1 MTDKKYVNIALIVVF
16 FVSLFISLNSVIF
29 EPNFQLDQAIA
40 RVGEKEISRQRFEEI
55 IKVLDDQSNSE
66 LTLEKKNLIRERLID
81 EELLIQR
88 AIELDLVRNDSL
100 VKGNVI
106 QTMFQH
112 IINSNELVE
121 PSEAELR
128 EYFSK
133 EKNYFSS
140 GRRYKLKNYTFRN
153 LDDAET
159 AINLLNQSDLESFL
173 KLVETESAIDL
184 PNVFLS
190 PQKIRDYLGP
200 KVLDELPSLEKGG
213 FSNIFEIN
221 EVPSI
226 VICIDIL
233 LDNNPKFEEIAEQ
246 IKNKFIRDRED
257 SLVKEYIE
265 NLRNF
270 YEIEK
275 YSF

>member
-1 MTDKKYVNIALIVVF
+1 MIDKKYVNIALIVVF

-29 EPNFQLDQAIA
+29 ETNFQLDQAIA

-66 LTLEKKNLIRERLID
+66 LTSEKKNLIRERLID

-106 QTMFQH
+106 QTMFQY

-153 LDDAET
+153 LNDAET

-184 PNVFLS
+184 PNVFLT

>member
-1 MTDKKYVNIALIVVF
+1 MIDKKYVNIALIVVF

-29 EPNFQLDQAIA
+29 ETNFQLDQAIA

-106 QTMFQH
+106 QTMFQY

-190 PQKIRDYLGP
+190 TQKIRDYLGP

-233 LDNNPKFEEIAEQ
+233 FDINPKFEEFAEQ

>member
-1 MTDKKYVNIALIVVF
+1 MIDKKYVNIALIVVF

-29 EPNFQLDQAIA
+29 ETNFKLDQAIA

-106 QTMFQH
+106 QTMFQY

-153 LDDAET
+153 LNDAET

-184 PNVFLS
+184 PNVFLT

>member
-1 MTDKKYVNIALIVVF
+1 MIDKKYVNIALIFVF
-16 FVSLFISLNSVIF
+16 FVSLLIYLNSVIF
-29 EPNFQLDQAIA
+29 ETNFQLDQAIA

-106 QTMFQH
+106 QTMFQY

-128 EYFSK
+128 EYFRK

-173 KLVETESAIDL
+173 KLVETESSIDL
-184 PNVFLS
+184 PNVFLT

-246 IKNKFIRDRED
+246 IKNKFMRDRED

>member
-1 MTDKKYVNIALIVVF
+1 MIDKKYVNIALIVVF

-29 EPNFQLDQAIA
+29 ETNFQLDQAIA

-106 QTMFQH
+106 QTMFQY

>member
-1 MTDKKYVNIALIVVF
+1 MIDKKYVNIALIIVF

-29 EPNFQLDQAIA
+29 ETNFQLDQAIA

-106 QTMFQH
+106 QTMFQY

-153 LDDAET
+153 LNDAET

-184 PNVFLS
+184 PNVFLT

>member
-1 MTDKKYVNIALIVVF
+1 MIDKKFVNIALIVVF
-16 FVSLFISLNSVIF
+16 FASLFISLNSVIF
-29 EPNFQLDQAIA
+29 ETNFQLDHAIA
-40 RVGEKEISRQRFEEI
+40 RVGEREISRQRFEEI
-55 IKVLDDQSNSE
+55 IKVLDDQSDSE

-106 QTMFQH
+106 QTMFQY
-112 IINSNELVE
+112 IINSKELTE

-140 GRRYKLKNYTFRN
+140 GKRFKLKNYTFRN
-153 LDDAET
+153 LSDAEK
-159 AINLLNQSDLESFL
+159 ARYSLNQGNLESFL

-184 PNVFLS
+184 PNVFLT

-200 KVLDELPSLEKGG
+200 KVLEELPSLEKGG
-213 FSNIFEIN
+213 YSKIFEIN
-221 EVPSI
+221 QVPSI
-226 VICIDIL
+226 VICIDVL
-233 LDNNPKFEEIAEQ
+233 LDNNPKFEEIIEQ

>member
-1 MTDKKYVNIALIVVF
+1 MIDKKYVNIALIVIF

-29 EPNFQLDQAIA
+29 ETNFQLNQAIA

-55 IKVLDDQSNSE
+55 IKVLDDQSTSE

-88 AIELDLVRNDSL
+88 AIELDLIRNDSL

-106 QTMFQH
+106 QTMFQY
-112 IINSNELVE
+112 IINSSELDE
-121 PSEAELR
+121 PSETELR
-128 EYFSK
+128 DYFNK

-140 GRRYKLKNYTFRN
+140 GKRYKLRNYTFRN
-153 LDDAET
+153 LGDAEIARNSLT
-159 AINLLNQSDLESFL
+159 QNNIENFL
-173 KLVETESAIDL
+173 KLVETENAIDL
-184 PNVFLS
+184 PNVFLT

-200 KVLDELPSLEKGG
+200 KVLEELPSLEKGD

-221 EVPSI
+221 QLPSI
-226 VICIDIL
+226 IICIDVL
-233 LDNNPKFEEIAEQ
+233 LDNNPKFEEIIEQ
-246 IKNKFIRDRED
+246 IKNKFLRDRED

>member
-1 MTDKKYVNIALIVVF
+1 MIDKKYANIALIVVF
-16 FVSLFISLNSVIF
+16 FVSLLISLNSVIF
-29 EPNFQLDQAIA
+29 ETNFQLDQAIA

-88 AIELDLVRNDSL
+88 AIELDLVRNNSL

-106 QTMFQH
+106 QTMFQY
-112 IINSNELVE
+112 IINSNELAE
-121 PSEAELR
+121 PSEVELR

-140 GRRYKLKNYTFRN
+140 GKRFKLKNYTFRN
-153 LDDAET
+153 LNDAET
-159 AINLLNQSDLESFL
+159 ARNSLNQGNLESFL
-173 KLVETESAIDL
+173 KLVETENSIDL
-184 PNVFLS
+184 PNVFLT

-200 KVLDELPSLEKGG
+200 KVLEELPSLEKGG
-213 FSNIFEIN
+213 FSDIFEIN
-221 EVPSI
+221 QVPSI
-226 VICIDIL
+226 VICIDVL
-233 LDNNPKFEEIAEQ
+233 MDNNPKFEEIIDQ

-257 SLVKEYIE
+257 ILVKEYIE

>member
-1 MTDKKYVNIALIVVF
+1 MIDKKYVNIALIIVF

-29 EPNFQLDQAIA
+29 ETNFQLDQAIA
-40 RVGEKEISRQRFEEI
+40 RVGEKEISRKRFEEI

-106 QTMFQH
+106 QTMFQY

-153 LDDAET
+153 LNDAET
-159 AINLLNQSDLESFL
+159 AINLLNQSDLESFF

-184 PNVFLS
+184 PNVFLT

-200 KVLDELPSLEKGG
+200 KALEELPSLEKGG

>member
-1 MTDKKYVNIALIVVF
+1 MSENTATFQIKDYVVF
-16 FVSLFISLNSVIF
+16 
-29 EPNFQLDQAIA
+29 
-40 RVGEKEISRQRFEEI
+40 
-55 IKVLDDQSNSE
+55 
-66 LTLEKKNLIRERLID
+66 KKRI
-81 EELLIQR
+81 
-88 AIELDLVRNDSL
+88 
-100 VKGNVI
+100 G
-106 QTMFQH
+106 
-112 IINSNELVE
+112 
-121 PSEAELR
+121 
-128 EYFSK
+128 
-133 EKNYFSS
+133 
-140 GRRYKLKNYTFRN
+140 
-153 LDDAET
+153 
-159 AINLLNQSDLESFL
+159 
-173 KLVETESAIDL
+173 
-184 PNVFLS
+184 
-190 PQKIRDYLGP
+190 
-200 KVLDELPSLEKGG
+200 KGG

>member
-1 MTDKKYVNIALIVVF
+1 MIDKKYVNIALIVVF
-16 FVSLFISLNSVIF
+16 FVSLFISLDSVIF
-29 EPNFQLDQAIA
+29 ETNFQLDQAIA

-81 EELLIQR
+81 EELLLQR
-88 AIELDLVRNDSL
+88 AIELDLVRNDPL

-112 IINSNELVE
+112 IINSSELAE
-121 PSEAELR
+121 PSEVELR

-140 GRRYKLKNYTFRN
+140 GKRFKLKIYSFRN
-153 LDDAET
+153 LSDAEN
-159 AINLLNQSDLESFL
+159 ARNSLNQGNLESFL
-173 KLVETESAIDL
+173 KLVETENSIDL
-184 PNVFLS
+184 PNVFLT

-200 KVLDELPSLEKGG
+200 KVLEELPSLEKGG
-213 FSNIFEIN
+213 FSKIFEIN
-221 EVPSI
+221 QVPSI
-226 VICIDIL
+226 VICIDVL
-233 LDNNPKFEEIAEQ
+233 LDNNPKFEEIIEQ

>member
-1 MTDKKYVNIALIVVF
+1 MIDKKYVNIALIVVF

-29 EPNFQLDQAIA
+29 ETNFQLDQAIA

-106 QTMFQH
+106 QTMFQY

-153 LDDAET
+153 SNDAET
-159 AINLLNQSDLESFL
+159 AINFLNQSNLESFL

-184 PNVFLS
+184 PNVFLT

>member
-1 MTDKKYVNIALIVVF
+1 MIDKKYVNIALIVVF

-29 EPNFQLDQAIA
+29 ETNFQLDQAIA

-106 QTMFQH
+106 QTMFQY

-190 PQKIRDYLGP
+190 TQKIRDYLGP

>member
-1 MTDKKYVNIALIVVF
+1 MIDKKYVNIALIVVF

-29 EPNFQLDQAIA
+29 ETNFQLDQAIA

-106 QTMFQH
+106 QTMFQY

-153 LDDAET
+153 LNDAET

>member
-1 MTDKKYVNIALIVVF
+1 MIDKKYVNIALIVVF

-29 EPNFQLDQAIA
+29 ETNFQLDQAIA

-106 QTMFQH
+106 QTMFQY

-153 LDDAET
+153 LNDAET

-190 PQKIRDYLGP
+190 TQKIRDYLGP

>member
-1 MTDKKYVNIALIVVF
+1 MIDKKYVNIALIVIF

-29 EPNFQLDQAIA
+29 ETNFQLNQAIA

-88 AIELDLVRNDSL
+88 AIELDLIRNDSL

-106 QTMFQH
+106 QTMFQY
-112 IINSNELVE
+112 IINSSELDE
-121 PSEAELR
+121 PSEIELR
-128 EYFSK
+128 DYFNK

-140 GRRYKLKNYTFRN
+140 GKRYKLRNYTFRN
-153 LDDAET
+153 LGDAEIARNSLT
-159 AINLLNQSDLESFL
+159 QNNFENFL
-173 KLVETESAIDL
+173 KLVETENAIDL
-184 PNVFLS
+184 PNVFLT

-200 KVLDELPSLEKGG
+200 KILEELPRLEKGG

-221 EVPSI
+221 QVPSI

-233 LDNNPKFEEIAEQ
+233 LDNNPKFEEIIEQ
-246 IKNKFIRDRED
+246 IKNKFLRDRED
-257 SLVKEYIE
+257 SLVKEYID

>member
-1 MTDKKYVNIALIVVF
+1 MIDKKYVNIALIVVF

-29 EPNFQLDQAIA
+29 ETNFQLDQAIA

-106 QTMFQH
+106 QTMFQY

-153 LDDAET
+153 LNDAET
-159 AINLLNQSDLESFL
+159 AINFLNQSNLESFL

-184 PNVFLS
+184 PNVFLT

-200 KVLDELPSLEKGG
+200 QALDELPSLEKGG

>member
-1 MTDKKYVNIALIVVF
+1 MDKKYVNIALIIVF
-16 FVSLFISLNSVIF
+16 FISLFISLNAVIF
-29 EPNFQLDQAIA
+29 ETNFQLDQAIA

-55 IKVLDDQSNSE
+55 IKILDDQSNSE
-66 LTLEKKNLIRERLID
+66 LTLEKKNLIRDRLID

-106 QTMFQH
+106 QTMFQY
-112 IINSNELVE
+112 IINSSELPE

-128 EYFSK
+128 EYLIK

-140 GRRYKLKNYTFRN
+140 GKRYKLKNYTFRN
-153 LDDAET
+153 FNDAET
-159 AINLLNQSDLESFL
+159 ARNSLAQNNFEDFS
-173 KLVETESAIDL
+173 KLVETENTIDL
-184 PNVFLS
+184 PNVFLT

-200 KVLDELPSLEKGG
+200 QVLEELPNLDKGD
-213 FSNIFEIN
+213 FSKIFEIN
-221 EVPSI
+221 QIPSI
-226 VICIDIL
+226 IICIDIL
-233 LDNNPKFEEIAEQ
+233 LDNSPKFEEIVEQ

-257 SLVKEYIE
+257 NLVKEYIE

>member
-1 MTDKKYVNIALIVVF
+1 MIDKKYVNIALIVVF

-29 EPNFQLDQAIA
+29 ETNFQLDQAIA

-106 QTMFQH
+106 QTMFQY

-153 LDDAET
+153 LNDAET

-173 KLVETESAIDL
+173 KLVETEIAIDL
-184 PNVFLS
+184 PNVFLT

>member
-1 MTDKKYVNIALIVVF
+1 MIEKKYVNIALIVIF
-16 FVSLFISLNSVIF
+16 FLSLFVSLNSVIF
-29 EPNFQLDQAIA
+29 ETNFQLDQAIA

-55 IKVLDDQSNSE
+55 INVLDDQSNLE

-100 VKGNVI
+100 VKGNLI
-106 QTMFQH
+106 QTMFQY
-112 IINSNELVE
+112 IVNSNELVD
-121 PSEAELR
+121 PSETELR
-128 EYFSK
+128 EYFNK
-133 EKNYFSS
+133 EKDYFSS
-140 GRRYKLKNYTFRN
+140 GKRYKLKNYTFRN
-153 LDDAET
+153 LSDAET
-159 AINLLNQSDLESFL
+159 ARNLLNQSNLENFL
-173 KLVETESAIDL
+173 KLVETENAIDL
-184 PNVFLS
+184 PNIFLT

-200 KVLDELPSLEKGG
+200 KVLEELPSLEKGG

-221 EVPSI
+221 QVPSI

-233 LDNNPKFEEIAEQ
+233 LDNNPKFEEIIEQ

-257 SLVKEYIE
+257 NLVKEYIE

>member
-1 MTDKKYVNIALIVVF
+1 MIEKKYVNIALIIVF
-16 FVSLFISLNSVIF
+16 FVSLFISLSSVIF
-29 EPNFQLDQAIA
+29 ETNFQLDQAIA

-55 IKVLDDQSNSE
+55 IQVLDDQSNSE

-106 QTMFQH
+106 QTMFQY

-128 EYFSK
+128 EYFIK

-153 LDDAET
+153 LSDAET
-159 AINLLNQSDLESFL
+159 ARNLLNQSDLESFL
-173 KLVETESAIDL
+173 KLVETESTIDL
-184 PNVFLS
+184 PNVFLT

-233 LDNNPKFEEIAEQ
+233 LDNNPKYEEIAEQ

>member
-1 MTDKKYVNIALIVVF
+1 MMDKKYVNIALIIVF
-16 FVSLFISLNSVIF
+16 FISLFISLNAVIF
-29 EPNFQLDQAIA
+29 ETNFQLDQAIA

-55 IKVLDDQSNSE
+55 IKILDDQSNSE
-66 LTLEKKNLIRERLID
+66 LTLEKKNLIRDRLID

-106 QTMFQH
+106 QTMFQY
-112 IINSNELVE
+112 IINSSELPE

-128 EYFSK
+128 EYLIK

-140 GRRYKLKNYTFRN
+140 GKRYKLKNYTFRN
-153 LDDAET
+153 FNDAET
-159 AINLLNQSDLESFL
+159 ARNSLAQNNFEDFS
-173 KLVETESAIDL
+173 KLVETENTIDL
-184 PNVFLS
+184 PNVFLT

-200 KVLDELPSLEKGG
+200 QVLEELPNLDKGD
-213 FSNIFEIN
+213 FSKIFEIN
-221 EVPSI
+221 QIPSI
-226 VICIDIL
+226 IICIDIL
-233 LDNNPKFEEIAEQ
+233 LDNSPKFEEIVEQ

-257 SLVKEYIE
+257 NLVKEYIE

>member
-1 MTDKKYVNIALIVVF
+1 MIDKKYVNIALIVVF

-29 EPNFQLDQAIA
+29 ETNFQLDQAIA

-106 QTMFQH
+106 QTMFQY

-153 LDDAET
+153 LNDAET
-159 AINLLNQSDLESFL
+159 AINFLNQSNLESFL

-184 PNVFLS
+184 PNVFLT

>member
-1 MTDKKYVNIALIVVF
+1 MINKKYVNIALIVVF

-29 EPNFQLDQAIA
+29 ETNFQLDQAIA
-40 RVGEKEISRQRFEEI
+40 RVGEKEISRQKFEEI
-55 IKVLDDQSNSE
+55 IKVLDDQSKSE

-106 QTMFQH
+106 QTMFQY
-112 IINSNELVE
+112 IINSNELAE
-121 PSEAELR
+121 PSEVELR

-140 GRRYKLKNYTFRN
+140 GKRFKLKNYTFRN
-153 LDDAET
+153 LNDAET
-159 AINLLNQSDLESFL
+159 ARNSLNQGNLESFL
-173 KLVETESAIDL
+173 KLVETENSIDL
-184 PNVFLS
+184 PNVFLT

-200 KVLDELPSLEKGG
+200 KVLEELPSLEKGG

-221 EVPSI
+221 QVPSI
-226 VICIDIL
+226 VICIDVL
-233 LDNNPKFEEIAEQ
+233 MNNNPKFEEIIDQ

-257 SLVKEYIE
+257 ILVKEYIE

>member
-1 MTDKKYVNIALIVVF
+1 MIDKKYVNIALIVVF
-16 FVSLFISLNSVIF
+16 FISLFISLNSVIF
-29 EPNFQLDQAIA
+29 ETNFQLDQAIA
-40 RVGEKEISRQRFEEI
+40 RVGEKEISRQKFEEI
-55 IKVLDDQSNSE
+55 IKVLDDQSKSE

-106 QTMFQH
+106 QTMFQY
-112 IINSNELVE
+112 IINSNDLAE
-121 PSEAELR
+121 PSEVELR

-140 GRRYKLKNYTFRN
+140 GKRFKLKNYTFRN
-153 LDDAET
+153 LRDAET
-159 AINLLNQSDLESFL
+159 ARNSLNQGNLESFL
-173 KLVETESAIDL
+173 KLVETENSFDL
-184 PNVFLS
+184 PNVFLT

-200 KVLDELPSLEKGG
+200 KVLEELPSLEKGG

-221 EVPSI
+221 QVPSI
-226 VICIDIL
+226 VICIDVL
-233 LDNNPKFEEIAEQ
+233 LDNNPKFEEIIDQ

>member
-1 MTDKKYVNIALIVVF
+1 MLIVVF

-29 EPNFQLDQAIA
+29 ETNFQLDQAIA

-106 QTMFQH
+106 QTMFQY
-112 IINSNELVE
+112 IINSSEFAE

-184 PNVFLS
+184 PNVFLT

-257 SLVKEYIE
+257 NLVKEYIE

>member
-1 MTDKKYVNIALIVVF
+1 MIDKKYVNIALIVVF

-29 EPNFQLDQAIA
+29 ETNFQLDQAIA

-66 LTLEKKNLIRERLID
+66 LTLEKKNLIREKLID

-112 IINSNELVE
+112 IINSSELVE

-153 LDDAET
+153 LNDAET

-184 PNVFLS
+184 PNVFLT

-246 IKNKFIRDRED
+246 IKNKFIKDRED

>member
-1 MTDKKYVNIALIVVF
+1 MIDKKYVNIALIVVF

-29 EPNFQLDQAIA
+29 ETNFQLDQAIA

-55 IKVLDDQSNSE
+55 IKVLDDQSNLE

-106 QTMFQH
+106 QTMFQY

-133 EKNYFSS
+133 KKNYFSS
-140 GRRYKLKNYTFRN
+140 GRRYKLKNYTFRSSN
-153 LDDAET
+153 DAET
-159 AINLLNQSDLESFL
+159 AINFLNQSNLESFL

-184 PNVFLS
+184 PNVFLT

>member
-1 MTDKKYVNIALIVVF
+1 MIDKKYVNIALIVVF

-29 EPNFQLDQAIA
+29 ETNFQLDQAIA
-40 RVGEKEISRQRFEEI
+40 RVGEKKISRQRFEEI

-106 QTMFQH
+106 QTMFQY

-153 LDDAET
+153 LNDAET

-184 PNVFLS
+184 PNVFLT

-200 KVLDELPSLEKGG
+200 KALEELPSLKKGG

>member
-1 MTDKKYVNIALIVVF
+1 MLIIIF
-16 FVSLFISLNSVIF
+16 FISLFISLNSVIF
-29 EPNFQLDQAIA
+29 ETNFQLDQAIA

-55 IKVLDDQSNSE
+55 IKVLDDQSKSE
-66 LTLEKKNLIRERLID
+66 LTLKKKNLILERLID

-100 VKGNVI
+100 IKGNVI
-106 QTMFQH
+106 QTMFQY
-112 IINSNELVE
+112 IINSNELAE

-128 EYFSK
+128 DYFNK

-153 LDDAET
+153 LRDAET
-159 AINLLNQSDLESFL
+159 ARNLLNQSNLESFL
-173 KLVETESAIDL
+173 KLVETENAIDL
-184 PNVFLS
+184 PNVFLT

-200 KVLDELPSLEKGG
+200 KVLEELPSLEKGD
-213 FSNIFEIN
+213 FSNIYLIN
-221 EVPSI
+221 EVPSM

-233 LDNNPKFEEIAEQ
+233 FDNNPKFDEIIEQ
-246 IKNKFIRDRED
+246 IKNKYIRDRED
-257 SLVKEYIE
+257 SLVKEYVE

>member
-1 MTDKKYVNIALIVVF
+1 MIDKKYVNIALIVVF

-29 EPNFQLDQAIA
+29 ETNFQLDQAIA

-55 IKVLDDQSNSE
+55 IKVLDDQRNSE

-106 QTMFQH
+106 QTMFQY

-153 LDDAET
+153 LNDAET

-184 PNVFLS
+184 PNVFLT

-233 LDNNPKFEEIAEQ
+233 LDNNPKFEEIDEL
-246 IKNKFIRDRED
+246 IKKKFIRDRED

>member
-1 MTDKKYVNIALIVVF
+1 MIDKKYVNIALIAVF

-29 EPNFQLDQAIA
+29 ETNFQLDQAIA
-40 RVGEKEISRQRFEEI
+40 RVGEKEISRKRFEEI
-55 IKVLDDQSNSE
+55 IKVLDDQSNAQ

-112 IINSNELVE
+112 IINSSELAE
-121 PSEAELR
+121 PSKAELR
-128 EYFSK
+128 EYFNK

-140 GRRYKLKNYTFRN
+140 GKRYKLKNYTFRN
-153 LDDAET
+153 LRDAEM
-159 AINLLNQSDLESFL
+159 ARNLLNQSNFESFL
-173 KLVETESAIDL
+173 KLVEAENAIDL
-184 PNVFLS
+184 PSVFLT

-200 KVLDELPSLEKGG
+200 KVLEELPSLEKGD
-213 FSNIFEIN
+213 FSSIFETN
-221 EVPSI
+221 QVPSI

-233 LDNNPKFEEIAEQ
+233 LDNNPKFEEIIEQ
-246 IKNKFIRDRED
+246 VKNKFIRDRED
-257 SLVKEYIE
+257 MLVKEYIE

>member
-1 MTDKKYVNIALIVVF
+1 MIKKIYVNIALIVIF
-16 FVSLFISLNSVIF
+16 FISLFISLNSVIF
-29 EPNFQLDQAIA
+29 ETNFQLDQAIA
-40 RVGEKEISRQRFEEI
+40 RVGEKEISRQKFEEI

-106 QTMFQH
+106 QTMFQY
-112 IINSNELVE
+112 IINSSELAE

-140 GRRYKLKNYTFRN
+140 GKRYKLKNYTFRN
-153 LDDAET
+153 LSDAET
-159 AINLLNQSDLESFL
+159 ARNSLNQGNLESFL
-173 KLVETESAIDL
+173 KLVEAENSIDL
-184 PNVFLS
+184 PNVFLT

-200 KVLDELPSLEKGG
+200 KVLEELPSLEKGR
-213 FSNIFEIN
+213 FSNIYEIN
-221 EVPSI
+221 QVPSI
-226 VICIDIL
+226 VICIDVL
-233 LDNNPKFEEIAEQ
+233 LDNNPKFEEIIEE
-246 IKNKFIRDRED
+246 IKNKFIRDQED

-275 YSF
+275 YSL

>member
-1 MTDKKYVNIALIVVF
+1 MIDKKYVNISLIVVF

-29 EPNFQLDQAIA
+29 ETNFQLDQAIA

-55 IKVLDDQSNSE
+55 IKVLDDQSKSE

-106 QTMFQH
+106 QTMFQY
-112 IINSNELVE
+112 IINSNELAE

-140 GRRYKLKNYTFRN
+140 GKRYKLKNYTFRN
-153 LDDAET
+153 LNDAET
-159 AINLLNQSDLESFL
+159 ARNFLNQSNLESFI
-173 KLVETESAIDL
+173 KLVETENAIEL
-184 PNVFLS
+184 PNVFLT

-200 KVLDELPSLEKGG
+200 KVLEELPSLEKGG
-213 FSNIFEIN
+213 YSNIFEIN
-221 EVPSI
+221 QVPSI
-226 VICIDIL
+226 VICIDVL
-233 LDNNPKFEEIAEQ
+233 LDNNPKFEEIIEQ

>member
-1 MTDKKYVNIALIVVF
+1 MIDKKYVNIALIVVF

-29 EPNFQLDQAIA
+29 ETNFQLDQAIA

-106 QTMFQH
+106 QTMFQY

-153 LDDAET
+153 LNDAET

-184 PNVFLS
+184 PNVFLT

-200 KVLDELPSLEKGG
+200 QALDELPSLEKGG

>member
-1 MTDKKYVNIALIVVF
+1 MIDKKYVNIALIVVF

-29 EPNFQLDQAIA
+29 ETNFQLDQAIA

-106 QTMFQH
+106 QTMFQY

-153 LDDAET
+153 LNDAET

-184 PNVFLS
+184 PNVFLT

-246 IKNKFIRDRED
+246 IKNKFIKDRED